1 MSRYGRGAIVA
12 LGLISSGFAQTAF
25 AASDADLAE
34 IRKQIDV
41 LNQRRLEDATRIHDL
56 EERLAKAEAATKTA
70 SADAQRAAAAA
81 TQALNTPPPAPP
93 SSANAFNPAIS
104 GVLDGKLGGFSK
116 DPATYAMA
124 GFPLGGE
131 GPGQRGLFLG
141 EAELNAQANVDDLFM
156 GSLTFSLGQN
166 GPDTEVGL
174 EEAFIQTLS
183 LPGGFQATAG
193 KFLSDIGY
201 LNSFHDHADDF
212 ADRPLAYRAFL
223 AGGLVD
229 VGARLTWLAPT
240 ETYLRFGAEVM
251 RGESFPAA
259 NAVHDGFGAKSAYMR
274 AGDDIGTEISYQT
287 GVSWLWSDAAN
298 RETTTFLGALPDAFT
313 GKTDVGIAHLVVK
326 WAPNG
331 NAVNRNLK
339 FQAEVLRN
347 HTDGIFNGLAVDRT
361 DYGAY
366 GQLIYQFKP
375 QWRVG
380 YRFDWM
386 SPGSVS
392 NALALSTLDARG
404 HDANR
409 STAMLEYDH
418 SEFSRIR
425 LQYSYDRSR
434 LFGVAD
440 HEFLLQYTATIGAHP
455 AHSY

>member
-1 MSRYGRGAIVA
+1 MSHYGRSAIVA
-12 LGLISSGFAQTAF
+12 LGLISGGIAQTAY

-34 IRKQIDV
+34 IRKQIDG
-41 LNQRRLEDATRIHDL
+41 LNQRRLEDANRIHDL
-56 EERLAKAEAATKTA
+56 EERLAKAEAATKAA
-70 SADAQRAAAAA
+70 SDTAQRATAAA
-81 TQALNTPPPAPP
+81 TQALNTPPPAAA
-93 SSANAFNPAIS
+93 SSSNSFNPAIR

-174 EEAFIQTLS
+174 EEAFLQTLS
-183 LPGGFQATAG
+183 LPGGLQATVG

-201 LNSFHDHADDF
+201 LNAFHEHADDF

-223 AGGLVD
+223 AGGVKD

-240 ETYLRFGAEVM
+240 ATYLRFGAEVM
-251 RGESFPAA
+251 RGETFPGAG
-259 NAVHDGFGAKSAYMR
+259 AVHNGLGAKSAYVR

-287 GVSWLWSDAAN
+287 GVSWLWSDAAG
-298 RETTTFLGALPDAFT
+298 RETGPLPDVFD

-331 NAVNRNLK
+331 NPVNRNFK

-347 HTDGIFNGLAVDRT
+347 HTNGGFNGLAVDRT

-366 GQLIYQFKP
+366 GQFIYQFKP

-380 YRFDWM
+380 FRYDWM
-386 SPGSVS
+386 SPGMMSP
-392 NALALSTLDARG
+392 ALALSTLDSRG
-404 HDANR
+404 HDATR
-409 STAMLEYDH
+409 GTAMLEYDH

-434 LFGVAD
+434 LFGVTD
-440 HEFLLQYTATIGAHP
+440 HQFLLQYTATIGAHP

>member
-1 MSRYGRGAIVA
+1 MSSSGRSAIVA
-12 LGLISSGFAQTAF
+12 LGLLTSVPAY

-41 LNQRRLEDATRIHDL
+41 LNQRRLEDAARIKDL
-56 EERLAKAEAATKTA
+56 EDRLAKAETSAKTA
-70 SADAQRAAAAA
+70 TDAAARATTTAQAA
-81 TQALNTPPPAPP
+81 AQAASAPPPAPP

-116 DPATYAMA
+116 NPNTYALA

-131 GPGQRGLFLG
+131 GPGPRGVFLG

-156 GSLTFSLGQN
+156 GSLTFSLGQD
-166 GPDTEVGL
+166 GPNTEVGL

-223 AGGLVD
+223 AGGLKDIGV
-229 VGARLTWLAPT
+229 RLTWLAPT
-240 ETYLRFGAEVM
+240 TTYLRFGAEVM
-251 RGESFPAA
+251 RGEEFPGAGAA
-259 NAVHDGFGAKSAYMR
+259 NNGFGAKSAYVR
-274 AGDDIGTEISYQT
+274 AGDDIGAEISYQA
-287 GVSWLWSDAAN
+287 GLSWLWTDAAG
-298 RETTTFLGALPDAFT
+298 RETGAGPDVFD

-331 NAVNRNLK
+331 NPVNRNFK

-347 HTDGIFNGLAVDRT
+347 HIDGAFNGLVVDRT

-366 GQLIYQFKP
+366 GQLVYQFKP

-386 SPGSVS
+386 DAGNVPV
-392 NALALSTLDARG
+392 ALAGTTLDAQG
-404 HDANR
+404 HNATR

-418 SEFSRIR
+418 SEFSRLR

-434 LFGVAD
+434 LFGAD
-440 HEFLLQYTATIGAHP
+440 HQVLLQYTATIGAHP

>member
-1 MSRYGRGAIVA
+1 MSVRGRSALVA
-12 LGLISSGFAQTAF
+12 LALITSTPAL

-34 IRKQIDV
+34 IRKQIDL
-41 LNQRRLEDATRIHDL
+41 LNQRRQEDAARIKDL
-56 EERLAKAEAATKTA
+56 EERLAKAEAAAKTA
-70 SADAQRAAAAA
+70 TDAAARATTTAQAA
-81 TQALNTPPPAPP
+81 AQAANTPPPAPP
-93 SSANAFNPAIS
+93 TSANAFNPAIS

-116 DPATYAMA
+116 DPSTYALA
-124 GFPLGGE
+124 GFPLAGE

-156 GSLTFSLGQN
+156 GSLTFSLGQDGN
-166 GPDTEVGL
+166 QTDVGL

-201 LNSFHDHADDF
+201 LNSFHEHADDF

-223 AGGLVD
+223 GGGLKDAGV
-229 VGARLTWLAPT
+229 RLTWLAPT
-240 ETYLRFGAEVM
+240 ITYLRFGAEVM
-251 RGESFPAA
+251 RGEEFPAA
-259 NAVHDGFGAKSAYMR
+259 GAANNGFGAKSVYMR
-274 AGDDIGTEISYQT
+274 AGDDLGVETSYQA
-287 GVSWLWSDAAN
+287 GVSWLWTDARG
-298 RETTTFLGALPDAFT
+298 RETGATPDLFD

-331 NAVNRNLK
+331 NPVNRNLK
-339 FQAEVLRN
+339 FQAEVMRN
-347 HTDGIFNGLAVDRT
+347 HIDGAFNGLVVDRT

-386 SPGSVS
+386 DAGSVPA
-392 NALALSTLDARG
+392 ALAGSTLDSLGRA
-404 HDANR
+404 ATR

-418 SEFSRIR
+418 SEFSRLR

-434 LFGVAD
+434 PFGTD
-440 HEFLLQYTATIGAHP
+440 HQFLLQYTATIGAHP

>member
-1 MSRYGRGAIVA
+1 MSRYGRHSMVA
-12 LGLISSGFAQTAF
+12 LGLISGGFAQTAH
-25 AASDADLAE
+25 AASDADLTE

-41 LNQRRLEDATRIHDL
+41 LNQRRLEDAARIHDL
-56 EERLAKAEAATKTA
+56 EERLAKAESAAKTA
-70 SADAQRAAAAA
+70 GEDAKRATAVA
-81 TQALNTPPPAPP
+81 TQVANTPPPAPP
-93 SSANAFNPAIS
+93 SSSNSFNPAIS

-116 DPATYAMA
+116 DPGTYALA
-124 GFPLGGE
+124 GFPLGSE

-156 GSLTFSLGQN
+156 GSLTFSLSQN
-166 GPDTEVGL
+166 GPNTDVGL

-201 LNSFHDHADDF
+201 LNSFHAHADDF

-223 AGGLVD
+223 GDGLVD
-229 VGARLTWLAPT
+229 IGARLTWLAPT

-259 NAVHDGFGAKSAYMR
+259 NAVHDGFGAKSVYMR

-298 RETTTFLGALPDAFT
+298 RETGALPDFFN

-326 WAPNG
+326 LAPNG
-331 NAVNRNLK
+331 NAVNRNFK
-339 FQAEVLRN
+339 FQVEVLRN
-347 HTDGIFNGLAVDRT
+347 HIEGSLNNLGVDRT

-366 GQLIYQFKP
+366 GQMIYQFQP

-386 SPGSVS
+386 SPGTVS
-392 NALALSTLDARG
+392 SALAFSTLDARG
-404 HDANR
+404 HDATR

-434 LFGVAD
+434 LFGVTD